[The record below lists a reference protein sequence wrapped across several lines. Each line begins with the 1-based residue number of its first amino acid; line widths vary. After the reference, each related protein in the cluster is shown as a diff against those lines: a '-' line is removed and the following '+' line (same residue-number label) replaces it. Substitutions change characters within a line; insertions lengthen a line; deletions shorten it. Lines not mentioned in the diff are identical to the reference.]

1 MTDRY
6 IARDHTACLPLLMTV
21 QGWLQDPSIGVY
33 QRYAC
38 TIVYVGAGDG
48 ALAASKLA
56 KPVKRQSGHESD
68 ASHWNRTHKCWRR
81 RCRARRPTRVARTR
95 QTTSTC
101 FAISSV
107 RRPTLALSARGAC
120 VLGTHALTG
129 SASALADNRSWP
141 PREPQAKPQVTRSLQ
156 TSAMIPLRDQ
166 RPRLPRYRRK
176 VR

>member
-6 IARDHTACLPLLMTV
+6 IARRHRISDHLLLRV
-21 QGWLQDPSIGVY
+21 QVGYRMHSFGVY

-38 TIVYVGAGDG
+38 TVVYVGAGDD
-48 ALAASKLA
+48 ALAASKLV
-56 KPVKRQSGHESD
+56 KPVKRQRGHESD

-81 RCRARRPTRVARTR
+81 RCRACRPTRVARTR

>member
-6 IARDHTACLPLLMTV
+6 IARPHRISDHLLLRV
-21 QGWLQDPSIGVY
+21 QVGYRMHSFGVY

-38 TIVYVGAGDG
+38 TLVYVGAGDG
-48 ALAASKLA
+48 ALAAKLA
-56 KPVKRQSGHESD
+56 KPVKVRAVTKVTLLIGTG
-68 ASHWNRTHKCWRR
+68 THKCWRR
-81 RCRARRPTRVARTR
+81 RCRACRPTRVARTR

-107 RRPTLALSARGAC
+107 RRPTLALGARGAC